1 MSVRMTQRVAAVQ
14 MRSGADVAANLA
26 RADALLGTAAAA
38 GAVLAVLPEN
48 FAAMGASPPAQEG
61 SGLPPAHAERPGAGP
76 IQRALAA
83 SARAHRLWLVGGTI
97 PLVAADG
104 RARAASLVFDAD
116 GVQVARYDKM
126 HLFDVEVPDG
136 ERHRESAMIEPGGEL
151 VVVDTPV
158 GRLGL
163 SVCYD
168 LRFPELYRGLV
179 AQAATLFAV
188 PAAFT
193 ATTGAAHWEVLLR
206 ARAIE
211 DQCYVVA
218 AAQHGEHP
226 GGRRTHGDSMIID
239 PWGTVLARQATGE
252 GVVCADIDPARL
264 VGLRRSFPV
273 LVHRRLQ

>member
-1 MSVRMTQRVAAVQ
+1 MTQRIAVLQ
-14 MRSGADVAANLA
+14 MRSGADVTANLA
-26 RADALLGTAAAA
+26 RADALLGAAAAA
-38 GAVLAVLPEN
+38 GALLAVLPEN
-48 FAAMGASPPAQEG
+48 FAAIGEG
-61 SGLPPAHAERPGAGP
+61 TSKLAHAEAPGDGP
-76 IQRALAA
+76 IQRRLAA
-83 SARAHRLWLVGGTI
+83 SAKRHGLWIVAGTL
-97 PLVAADG
+97 PLHAAAG
-104 RARAASLVFDAD
+104 RVRSACLVFDAS
-116 GVQVARYDKM
+116 GLQVARYDKM
-126 HLFDVEVPDG
+126 HLFDVVVPGG
-136 ERHRESAMIEPGGEL
+136 ETHRESATTEPGTEL

-179 AQAATLFAV
+179 AQGATLFAV

-211 DQCYVVA
+211 DQCFVLA

-226 GGRRTHGDSMIID
+226 GGRRTHGDSMIVD

-252 GVVCADIDPARL
+252 GFVCTDIDPAGL

>member
-1 MSVRMTQRVAAVQ
+1 MTARIAVLQ

-26 RADALLGTAAAA
+26 RADALLGEAAAT

-48 FAAMGASPPAQEG
+48 FAAMG
-61 SGLPPAHAERPGAGP
+61 SGATRLAHAEAPGSGP
-76 IQRALAA
+76 IQRALATA
-83 SARAHRLWLVGGTI
+83 ARAHRLWVVGGTV
-97 PLVAADG
+97 PLAAADG
-104 RARAASLVFDAD
+104 KVRAACLVFDAD
-116 GVQVARYDKM
+116 GLQVARYDKL
-126 HLFDVEVPDG
+126 HLFDVDVPGG
-136 ERHRESAMIEPGGEL
+136 ERHRESEAVEPGAGP

-168 LRFPELYRGLV
+168 LRFPELYRALV
-179 AQAATLFAV
+179 AQGATLFAV

-193 ATTGAAHWEVLLR
+193 AATGAAHWEVLLR

-211 DQCYVVA
+211 DQCFVLA

-226 GGRRTHGDSMIID
+226 GGRLTHGDSMIVD
-239 PWGTVLARQATGE
+239 PWGTVLARKASGE
-252 GVVCADIDPARL
+252 GVVCADIDPAGL

>member
-1 MSVRMTQRVAAVQ
+1 MTTRVAVLQ
-14 MRSGADVAANLA
+14 MQSGADVAANLA
-26 RADALLGTAAAA
+26 AAESLLGAAAAA
-38 GAVLAVLPEN
+38 GARLAVLPEN
-48 FAAMGASPPAQEG
+48 FAAMGEGASK
-61 SGLPPAHAERPGAGP
+61 LAHAEMPGDGP

-83 SARAHRLWLVGGTI
+83 SARRHGLWIVAGTL
-97 PLVAADG
+97 PLLAAAG
-104 RARAASLVFDAD
+104 KVRAACLVFDAS
-116 GVQVARYDKM
+116 GLQVARYDKM
-126 HLFDVEVPDG
+126 HLFDVDVPGG
-136 ERHRESAMIEPGGEL
+136 ETHRESAATEPGTQL
-151 VVVDTPV
+151 VLVDTPV

-179 AQAATLFAV
+179 AQGATLFAV

-211 DQCYVVA
+211 DQCVVLA

-226 GGRRTHGDSMIID
+226 GGRRTHGDSMIVD
-239 PWGTVLARQATGE
+239 PWGTILARKATGD
-252 GVVCADIDPARL
+252 GVICADIDPAGL

>member
-1 MSVRMTQRVAAVQ
+1 MRVAVVQ

-26 RADALLGTAAAA
+26 TAERLLDQAAAA
-38 GAVLAVLPEN
+38 GATLAVLPEN
-48 FAAMGASPPAQEG
+48 FAAMNPGPARH
-61 SGLPPAHAERPGAGP
+61 AHAERPGDGP
-76 IQRALAA
+76 RQRALGAA
-83 SARAHRLWLVGGTI
+83 ARRNGLWLVAGTL
-97 PLVAADG
+97 PLHADAG
-104 RARAASLVFDAD
+104 RVRAACLVFDAS
-116 GVQVARYDKM
+116 GAAVARYDKI
-126 HLFDVEVPDG
+126 HLFDVDVPGG
-136 ERHRESAMIEPGGEL
+136 ESHRESAATEPGAGL
-151 VVVDTPV
+151 TVVDTPV

-168 LRFPELYRGLV
+168 LRVPELYRGLV
-179 AQAATLFAV
+179 AQGATLFAV

-211 DQCYVVA
+211 DQCFVLA

-226 GGRRTHGDSMIID
+226 GGRRTHGDSMIVD
-239 PWGTVLARQATGE
+239 PWGAVLARQPAGE
-252 GVVCADIDPARL
+252 GVVCADIDPAGL

>member
-1 MSVRMTQRVAAVQ
+1 MKVAVLQ
-14 MRSGADVAANLA
+14 MQSGADVAANLA
-26 RADALLGTAAAA
+26 RADELLGTAAAK
-38 GAVLAVLPEN
+38 GAMLAVLPEN
-48 FAAMGASPPAQEG
+48 FAAMGG
-61 SGLPPAHAERPGAGP
+61 SAKLAHAELPGAGP
-76 IQRALAA
+76 IQRALAG
-83 SARAHRLWLVGGTI
+83 SAKRHGLWIVGGTL
-97 PLVAADG
+97 PLKAAQG
-104 RARAASLVFDAD
+104 RVRAASLVFDAD
-116 GVQVARYDKM
+116 GVQVSRYDKI
-126 HLFDVEVPDG
+126 HLFDVDVPDG
-136 ERHRESAMIEPGGEL
+136 ERHRESDTTEPGSEL

-211 DQCYVVA
+211 DQCYVLA

-226 GGRRTHGDSMIID
+226 GGRRTHGDSMIVD
-239 PWGTVLARQATGE
+239 PWGVVLARQATGE
-252 GVVCADIDPARL
+252 GVVCADIDPAGL